1 MLGYIDGTIVSP
13 PRFEPETSSTLSTKY
28 AADQRLLCLLLFSL
42 IEEAIA
48 VVVGLST
55 ARDVWLALETTF
67 SHYSKAREL
76 IFKNNLQ
83 LMKRDTKLADLIFKG
98 ESFELFQR
106 SLESSNSTPT
116 TFTTTNRDRTH
127 GSHTDSFCHQRDRSH
142 SHNNS
147 SNRGRTHSGQG
158 RRPPCCQICRME
170 GHYADRCNQRY
181 VRPDFSH
188 AYLVEAF
195 NTSCSIAGPE
205 AAHWFLDTGTST
217 HMTTDPSILDQ

>member
-83 LMKRDTKLADLIFKG
+83 LMKRDTKLAG
-98 ESFELFQR
+98 E
-106 SLESSNSTPT
+106 
-116 TFTTTNRDRTH
+116 
-127 GSHTDSFCHQRDRSH
+127 DRSH